1 MFLEE
6 ISKMMLVTVQ
16 SNDYVKNIA
25 IFGLVFF
32 FCFTWD
38 NCKTWKELRI
48 EQAFNENKITILGG
62 FF

>member
-25 IFGLVFF
+25 IFGLVFVF
-32 FCFTWD
+32 VLLEIIA
-38 NCKTWKELRI
+38 KLKRV
-48 EQAFNENKITILGG
+48 AYRAG
-62 FF
+62 F